1 MIAVGDLTQQEA
13 INVYVG
19 LLIAWDWRDSAL
31 EIMEQLARAIQ
42 HPNVEIQAD
51 ALWNLLAVAGNMKEE
66 FITRVALRRLMVTV
80 EALEDDEQIVDDLL
94 RLTTLLAWSGAARA
108 QLLTWWRG
116 HVRAQT
122 TTRLQRIDK
131 ELSDGNE
138 TKRSLE
144 DAR

>member
-94 RLTTLLAWSGAARA
+94 RLTLIHISEP
-108 QLLTWWRG
+108 
-116 HVRAQT
+116 
-122 TTRLQRIDK
+122 TRRTPI
-131 ELSDGNE
+131 S
-138 TKRSLE
+138 
-144 DAR
+144 